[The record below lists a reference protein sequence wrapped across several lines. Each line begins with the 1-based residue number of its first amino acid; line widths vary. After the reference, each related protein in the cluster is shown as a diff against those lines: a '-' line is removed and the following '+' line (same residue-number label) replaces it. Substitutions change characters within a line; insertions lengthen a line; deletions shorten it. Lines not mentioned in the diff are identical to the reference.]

1 MRAIPNTS
9 LPALMAAFDLRPH
22 PLPIAAWLMLEAGL
36 RVGEVVRLAWCDLVH
51 NEDPKAAIL
60 IDASISKNG
69 RHRTIPITRTL
80 ASKIDSA
87 LYSHPQKH
95 WLTPAHG
102 VIAKALNSAV
112 LSVRTIERQVHK
124 VGSDALGIHL
134 TPHMLRHTFA
144 TRLLRVTDLRTVQ
157 EALGHARVSS
167 TQIYTHVNIDDLTQG
182 MSRIGAPGDPI
193 TDQK

>member
-51 NEDPKAAIL
+51 SRNPKAAIL
-60 IDASISKNG
+60 IDSTISKNG
-69 RHRTIPITRTL
+69 RSRTLPITRTL
-80 ASKIDSA
+80 AQKIDSTWTK
-87 LYSHPQKH
+87 HPQQP

-102 VIAKALNSAV
+102 VIAKTLTSAV
-112 LSVRTIERQVHK
+112 LSVRTIERQVRE
-124 VGSDALGIHL
+124 VGNKTLGIRL

-157 EALGHARVSS
+157 EALGHKRVSS
-167 TQIYTHVNIDDLTQG
+167 TQIYTHVNIDDLTAG
-182 MSRIGAPGDPI
+182 MNRIGAPGAPI
-193 TDQK
+193 TG

>member
-36 RVGEVVRLAWCDLVH
+36 RVGEVVKLAWCDLIH
-51 NEDPKAAIL
+51 KGEPKAALLVDSTIT
-60 IDASISKNG
+60 KTG
-69 RHRTIPITRTL
+69 RCRTLPITRTL
-80 ASKIDSA
+80 AQKIDSA
-87 LYSHPQKH
+87 WTQHPQQR

-102 VIAKALNSAV
+102 VIAKATASAV
-112 LSVRTIERQVHK
+112 LSVRTIERQVSQ
-124 VGSDALGIHL
+124 VGDKTLGIRL

-182 MSRIGAPGDPI
+182 MNRIGAPGAPI